1 MCHEVRPE
9 KNSRPAR
16 RNSSLYR
23 FSDFLNQPVS
33 TYSSGMFLSLNFAVV
48 EHNRITLQASTLGEE
63 IAAESYLK
71 KYRHSLHFG
80 PVIRIQ
86 WRCV

>member
-1 MCHEVRPE
+1 
-9 KNSRPAR
+9 
-16 RNSSLYR
+16 
-23 FSDFLNQPVS
+23 
-33 TYSSGMFLSLNFAVV
+33 MFLSLNFDVV